1 MKIVSSEY
9 LQDMFCTQIFVFVF
23 FQHSEQFGY
32 TTCSADVASFWK
44 RFTCNIFNEPDIE
57 TLIKLKVRESLVVL
71 HLAAELSLNPVCKL
85 SSTAPKGG
93 VHKLRLQDLSFFDHL
108 PSSVYIFYGIKV
120 YKKYFFDQLPEIL

>member
-1 MKIVSSEY
+1 
-9 LQDMFCTQIFVFVF
+9 MFCTQIFVCVF

-44 RFTCNIFNEPDIE
+44 RLTCNIFNEPDIE

-85 SSTAPKGG
+85 SSTAPKA
-93 VHKLRLQDLSFFDHL
+93 
-108 PSSVYIFYGIKV
+108 SSSSLETEWVYWVLGWTWT
-120 YKKYFFDQLPEIL
+120 